1 MGVVFDEPPPQSP
14 GFHTYER
21 IRLRIEVGRPA
32 EHFHGDRV
40 TLEALA
46 VARERLLDHEAQ
58 ELRRARGLLEVSA
71 AEDVVELGL
80 DVARVG
86 LPRSRSGF

>member
-1 MGVVFDEPPPQSP
+1 MSVVFDEPPPQSSR
-14 GFHTYER
+14 FDTHER
-21 IRLRIEVGRPA
+21 IGLRIEVGRAA
-32 EHFHGDRV
+32 EHFDGNRV

-46 VARERLLDHEAQ
+46 VAGERLLDDEAQ

-71 AEDVVELGL
+71 AEDAVELGL

-86 LPRSRSGF
+86 PPRSGSGV